1 MCRLLLIIGENYD
14 KNIIYNFLNQ
24 SIIKKNTPN
33 INSCR
38 DIDFHKDGFGLSWKY
53 QDRYVIY
60 KNHKCYTE
68 DKNINKI
75 IDNIPKNILIGHI
88 RARCPNLQANVKY
101 ENTHPFKFKENIW
114 LHNGCINN
122 FELFKKNNEN
132 KILNK
137 FKTNIK
143 RNTDSEFLFYLF
155 LSLYNKKNNQTIN
168 SLIETNIN
176 FFTIL
181 KKYKNSISAN
191 IIYSNDKYIFI
202 SRYIN
207 NKDIAP
213 SLYYNT
219 DRNNII
225 ISSEPLIEKYNIFP
239 NNHCFIIDINLKK
252 IIIDLK
258 LSKI

>member
-1 MCRLLLIIGENYD
+1 
-14 KNIIYNFLNQ
+14 
-24 SIIKKNTPN
+24 
-33 INSCR
+33 
-38 DIDFHKDGFGLSWKY
+38 
-53 QDRYVIY
+53 
-60 KNHKCYTE
+60 
-68 DKNINKI
+68 
-75 IDNIPKNILIGHI
+75 
-88 RARCPNLQANVKY
+88 
-101 ENTHPFKFKENIW
+101 
-114 LHNGCINN
+114 GCINN

-132 KILNK
+132 KLLNNLK
-137 FKTNIK
+137 KNIK
-143 RNTDSEFLFYLF
+143 GNTDSEFMFYLF
-155 LSLYNKKNNQTIN
+155 LSLYDQKNNKKLN
-168 SLIETNIN
+168 SLIETNIE

-181 KKYKNSISAN
+181 KKYKHNISAN

-207 NKDIAP
+207 NKNEAP

-225 ISSEPLIEKYNIFP
+225 ISSEPLVEKYKIFP